1 MKQGLLPKRPS
12 EGRTQRRCAAT
23 RAGFTLIELLVVI
36 STTPILIGLL
46 LPAIQSARESAAR
59 TRCTNNL
66 KQIALAV
73 HNYEST
79 NRKFPPT
86 LAEAMQ
92 AAGLPGSGMMDGFWA
107 SSYRADANG
116 WSVVM
121 NPVPGV
127 TGSETAYVRGGRN
140 GQVAIDWQPTPGA
153 KEGAE
158 QMWQKVRATAATHAT
173 TVLAWA
179 RVSDPSALPKLPGND
194 PLALQQATGIFKGPD
209 GRVGFASIRSG
220 LQAQFGDGSVRG
232 IRDSMWRSIEE
243 AMQLGAYG
251 ERWDALAGVPAPS
264 AGSFNMFSPGFL
276 KETTRTLVTDS
287 RLAQSLIGHLD
298 RAEAAERTGDQFT
311 REAAMK
317 AYVEAVNAAAGRPL
331 PLLSPLNAQ
340 TLMGLSDPEYKYVPV
355 RR

>member
-1 MKQGLLPKRPS
+1 MKQGILPRRPS
-12 EGRTQRRCAAT
+12 EGLTQRRFAAP

-36 STTPILIGLL
+36 STTPVLIGLL
-46 LPAIQSARESAAR
+46 LPAVQSARESAAR
-59 TRCTNNL
+59 ARCTNNL
-66 KQIALAV
+66 KQLAIAA

-86 LAEAMQ
+86 LADAMH
-92 AAGLPGSGMMDGFWA
+92 AAGLPGSGMTDGFWA

-140 GQVAIDWQPTPGA
+140 GQIAIDWQPTPGA
-153 KEGAE
+153 REGAE
-158 QMWQKVRATAATHAT
+158 QMWQKVRSTAATHAT

-179 RVSDPSALPKLPGND
+179 RVSDSSALPKLPVND
-194 PLALQQATGIFKGPD
+194 PLALQQATDMFKSPD
-209 GRVGFASIRSG
+209 GTVGFGSIRSG
-220 LQAQFGDGSVRG
+220 LQAQLGDGSVRG
-232 IRDSMWRSIEE
+232 IRESLWRSIQE

-251 ERWDALAGVPAPS
+251 ERWDTLAGAPVPS
-264 AGSFNMFSPGFL
+264 VGSFNMFSLGFL

-287 RLAQSLIGHLD
+287 RLAQSLIVHLD
-298 RAEAAERTGDQFT
+298 RAEAAERTGDQLT

-317 AYVEAVNAAAGRPL
+317 AYVEAVNAAAERPL
-331 PLLSPLNAQ
+331 PLMSPLNAQ